1 MSHKPVI
8 VKDSFLNKSIFKTII
23 CSHYSKEKEI
33 FVEYMYLSKYV
44 SSISQCTLIFDKK
57 NRYSVCNFYVRNID
71 RQLFKNSW
79 KFNNFI
85 SEEPLK

>member
-8 VKDSFLNKSIFKTII
+8 VKDSFLNKSIFKTIK

-44 SSISQCTLIFDKK
+44 SSISQCTLIRKIGTTYVILTDSSSRILGNSITLFQK
-57 NRYSVCNFYVRNID
+57 N
-71 RQLFKNSW
+71 L
-79 KFNNFI
+79 
-85 SEEPLK
+85 